1 MSRRKF
7 LKSSALALGA
17 PLATVAGSRLY
28 GVPASIIPRDL
39 SDVSKFTLSLSRAG
53 VPPTLWESLARVGD
67 LWERV
72 LTDEGESASFN
83 SAPAA
88 YMQALGLDGSDK
100 TVVHESVVM
109 LRAMASPEVKN
120 FLRVG
125 DYAGMFSYL
134 SSAGAFEQQSA
145 SALENK
151 IVAALSDNMD
161 ELRRTAELWSADT
174 RVSNDFLSS
183 LERAGVPV
191 SEDDLTAIAQVLGG
205 ASGPS
210 PMCVPAV
217 CLVAVAVAIGVTVVG
232 YASVVLAA
240 TVVLLVAVSVSAAV
254 QTAVGAGGACTPPH
268 CIHPNGASSPFSGIY
283 ARLEPSMIRNFDRSL
298 RLAALTKD
306 GNIEIEAAR
315 SMISIEVSAV
325 LKALKRV
332 DLLNVRNESMPA
344 AIDAVT
350 SYAWKTLGI
359 QAAA

>member
-7 LKSSALALGA
+7 LKSSALVFGA
-17 PLATVAGSRLY
+17 PIAAVAGSRLY
-28 GVPASIIPRDL
+28 GVPASVAPRDL
-39 SDVSKFTLSLSRAG
+39 PDVSKFTLSLSRAG
-53 VPPTLWESLARVGD
+53 VPPKLWESLARVGD

-88 YMQALGLDGSDK
+88 YMQALGLDSSDK

-109 LRAMASPEVKN
+109 LRAMASPEVKDC
-120 FLRVG
+120 LRAG
-125 DYAGMFSYL
+125 DYAGMFSHL
-134 SSAGAFEQQSA
+134 SSAGAFEEQSP

-151 IVAALSDNMD
+151 IVTALSDNME
-161 ELRRTAELWSADT
+161 ELRQTVELWSANTQVND
-174 RVSNDFLSS
+174 DFLSS

-191 SEDDLTAIAQVLGG
+191 SEDDLTAIAQVLSGV
-205 ASGPS
+205 SGPS

-217 CLVAVAVAIGVTVVG
+217 CVVAVAVAIGVTVVG

-240 TVVLLVAVSVSAAV
+240 TVVLLVAVSISATV
-254 QTAVGAGGACTPPH
+254 QTAVGVGGGCTPPR
-268 CIHPNGASSPFSGIY
+268 CIHPNGATAPFSGVY

-306 GNIEIEAAR
+306 GNIEIEAMR

-332 DLLNVRNESMPA
+332 DLLNVRDESMPA

-359 QAAA
+359 QVAA